1 MDINKIKRIIKYD
14 YDRRRQIAIEKKYYE
29 NDNMIKI
36 TGILPADTDP
46 LRNAD
51 NRVSHN
57 FHQLITDEKVAYM
70 FTNPVLFDVS
80 DEDTNKKIVETLG
93 DDFKSESAYLC
104 TNATNNKVAW
114 LHYWI
119 DDGDIKNK
127 KDSKKN
133 KKKFEYATVE
143 TEQCLPIFDGKL
155 KKKLIGF
162 YRYYEVLEEDERYNT
177 KSYVIFE
184 FWDNKHCEKYKF
196 KGNLQG
202 TGLTYMP
209 EAYDEFIHELEEVP
223 FIEFKNN
230 RNMISD
236 LKKYRDLID
245 IYDKVMSGYAN
256 DLEDIQQLIYILENY
271 GGEDLKDFLGDL
283 KRYKTVK
290 TETTSSGTKGDV
302 RTLAIEIPVEARNS
316 ILDILK
322 KQIYESGQAL
332 QQDNEDFGNASGVAL
347 KFFYR
352 KLELKAGLTQI
363 EFEKG
368 FNKLIRAIMKFL
380 NISDW
385 KTRTIT
391 QTWTRNMIS
400 NDLENA
406 QIANESKSNETISDE
421 TIVKNHP
428 WVENSEEELKK
439 IKKQKEEAEKRQQ
452 EIFANAGGFNDKHDD
467 EDNTNKD

>member
-1 MDINKIKRIIKYD
+1 MLNINKIKKIIQND
-14 YDRRRQIAIEKKYYE
+14 AERRRMIELEKKYYE
-29 NDNMIKI
+29 NDNIIRTK
-36 TGILPADTDP
+36 GVLPSESDP
-46 LRNAD
+46 MRNAD

-57 FHQLITDEKVAYM
+57 FHQLITDEKTAYM
-70 FTNPVLFDVS
+70 FTNPVLFDVG
-80 DEDTNKKIVETLG
+80 DKEINKKIKKTLG

-119 DDGDIKNK
+119 EDEQFLY
-127 KDSKKN
+127 SV
-133 KKKFEYATVE
+133 VE

-162 YRYYEVLEEDERYNT
+162 YRYYPITEETET
-177 KSYVIFE
+177 GLIKEFVMFE
-184 FWDNKHCEKYKF
+184 YWDNKHCEVYKF
-196 KGNLQG
+196 RGNLSG
-202 TGLTYMP
+202 TGLTYLSA
-209 EAYDEFIHELEEVP
+209 EYQEFEHDLEEVP

-271 GGEDLKDFLGDL
+271 GGENLKEFLGDL
-283 KRYKTVK
+283 KRYKTIK
-290 TETTSSGTKGDV
+290 TETGADGKTSGGLK
-302 RTLAIEIPVEARNS
+302 TLQIEIPVEARNS
-316 ILDILK
+316 ILEILK

-332 QQDNEDFGNASGVAL
+332 QQDTENFGNASGVAL

-368 FNKLIRAIMKFL
+368 FAKLVRAIMKFL
-380 NISDW
+380 KILDW
-385 KTRTIT
+385 KTKLIT

-406 QIANESKSNETISDE
+406 QIANESKTNETISDE

-428 WVENSEEELKK
+428 WVEDPEEELKK
-439 IKKQKEEAEKRQQ
+439 LKQQKEESKIRQQ
-452 EIFANAGGFNDKHDD
+452 EIFNNAGGFQ
-467 EDNTNKD
+467 DNHSNEGNQE

>member
-1 MDINKIKRIIKYD
+1 MDINKIKRIIQND
-14 YDRRRQIAIEKKYYE
+14 YKRREQIAIEKKYYE
-29 NDNMIKI
+29 NDNMIKT

-70 FTNPVLFDVS
+70 FTYPVLFDVS
-80 DEDTNKKIVETLG
+80 DKDTNKKIMEVLG
-93 DDFKSESAYLC
+93 DEFKSESAYLC

-119 DDGDIKNK
+119 DEDNK
-127 KDSKKN
+127 
-133 KKKFEYATVE
+133 FQYAAVE
-143 TEQCLPIFDGKL
+143 TEQCIPIYNGKL
-155 KKKLIGF
+155 KKELIGF
-162 YRYYEVLEEDERYNT
+162 YRYYEIAEEDERYNI
-177 KSYVIFE
+177 KEYVIFE
-184 FWDNKHCEKYKF
+184 FWDDKHCEKYKF
-196 KGNLQG
+196 KGNLSG

-209 EAYDEFIHELEEVP
+209 EVEEFTHELGEVP

-230 RNMISD
+230 RGMISD
-236 LKKYRDLID
+236 LYKYKDQID
-245 IYDKVMSGYAN
+245 IYDKVISGYAN

-271 GGEDLKDFLGDL
+271 GGEDLKEFLGEL
-283 KRYKTVK
+283 KRFKTVK
-290 TETTSSGTKGDV
+290 TETGADGKTNGGLK
-302 RTLAIEIPVEARNS
+302 TLSIEIPVEARNS
-316 ILDILK
+316 ILEILK

-332 QQDNEDFGNASGVAL
+332 QQDTENFGNASGVAL

-368 FNKLIRAIMKFL
+368 FNQLIRAILKYL
-380 NISDW
+380 KISDW
-385 KTRTIT
+385 KTKPII

-406 QIANESKSNETISDE
+406 QIANESKDTISDE

-428 WVENSEEELKK
+428 WVENPEEELKK
-439 IKKQKEEAEKRQQ
+439 LKEQKEEAQKRQQ
-452 EIFANAGGFNDKHDD
+452 EIFGNAGGFESHNDD
-467 EDNTNKD
+467 DNTNKE

>member
-1 MDINKIKRIIKYD
+1 MDINKIKRIILND
-14 YDRRRQIAIEKKYYE
+14 SDRRRLIEMEKHYYE
-29 NDNMIKI
+29 NDNEIKRK
-36 TGILPADTDP
+36 GILPTDVDP
-46 LRNAD
+46 MRNAD
-51 NRVSHN
+51 NRTSHN

-70 FTNPVLFDVS
+70 FTYPVLFDLNN
-80 DEDTNKKIVETLG
+80 EEINQKITEILG

-119 DDGDIKNK
+119 DENNK
-127 KDSKKN
+127 
-133 KKKFEYATVE
+133 FQYATIE
-143 TEQCLPIFDGKL
+143 TEQCIPIFDGKL
-155 KKKLIGF
+155 KKSLIGF
-162 YRYYEVLEEDERYNT
+162 YRYYPIYEEDISGKT
-177 KSYVIFE
+177 KEYIIFE
-184 FWDNKHCEKYKF
+184 YWDKKHCEKYKF
-196 KGNLQG
+196 RGNLTG

-209 EAYDEFIHELEEVP
+209 EEYEEFEHIFEDVP

-236 LKKYRDLID
+236 LKKYKDLID

-271 GGEDLKDFLGDL
+271 GGENLKEFLGDL
-283 KRYKTVK
+283 KRYKAIK
-290 TETTSSGTKGDV
+290 TESTAAGAKGGV
-302 RTLAIEIPVEARNS
+302 STLQIEIPVEARNS
-316 ILDILK
+316 ILEILK

-332 QQDNEDFGNASGVAL
+332 QQDNENFGNASGVAL

-352 KLELKAGLTQI
+352 KLELKAGLTQV

-368 FNKLIRAIMKFL
+368 FNKLIRVIMKFL
-380 NISDW
+380 KIADW
-385 KTRTIT
+385 DKKVIT

-406 QIANESKSNETISDE
+406 QIAVESKDIISDE

-428 WVENSEEELKK
+428 WVENAETEMEK
-439 IKKQKEEAEKRQQ
+439 IKTQKEEAQKRQQ
-452 EIFANAGGFNDKHDD
+452 EIFRNAGGFEPHNDD
-467 EDNTNKD
+467 TNNE

>member
-1 MDINKIKRIIKYD
+1 MDIIKIKSIILND
-14 YDRRRQIAIEKKYYE
+14 FDRRRQILSEKKYYT
-29 NDNMIKI
+29 NDNQIKDKGI
-36 TGILPADTDP
+36 TTGDNEDP
-46 LRNAD
+46 IRTAD
-51 NRVSHN
+51 NRISHN
-57 FHQLITDEKVAYM
+57 FHQLITDEKTAYM
-70 FTNPVLFDVS
+70 FTYPVLFDVGK
-80 DEDTNKKIVETLG
+80 EDLNKTIKECLG

-119 DDGDIKNK
+119 DDENK
-127 KDSKKN
+127 DKKT
-133 KKKFEYATVE
+133 FEYATIE
-143 TEQCLPIFDGKL
+143 TEQCIPIFDASL

-162 YRYYEVLEEDERYNT
+162 YRYYPSIEEDEKGRKKY
-177 KSYVIFE
+177 YVWFE
-184 FWDNKHCEKYKF
+184 YWDNKHCETYKF
-196 KGNLQG
+196 QGNLEG
-202 TGLTYMP
+202 TGLTYIP
-209 EAYDEFIHELEEVP
+209 DGYKQFEHDLGEVP

-236 LKKYRDLID
+236 LHKYKDLID
-245 IYDKVMSGYAN
+245 IYDRVMSGYAN
-256 DLEDIQQLIYILENY
+256 DLDDIQQLIYIIENY
-271 GGEDLKDFLGDL
+271 GGENLKDFLGDL
-283 KRYKTVK
+283 KRYKAIK

-302 RTLAIEIPVEARNS
+302 RTLSIDIPVEARNS

-368 FNKLIRAIMKFL
+368 FNKLIRAILKF
-380 NISDW
+380 NKAKDYESIS
-385 KTRTIT
+385 IT

-406 QIANESKSNETISDE
+406 QIAAESKDIISDE

-428 WVENSEEELKK
+428 WVEDPVEEMKK
-439 IKKQKEEAEKRQQ
+439 IKEQKAENIKIQQ
-452 EIFANAGGFNDKHDD
+452 QTFGSSGGFNDSS
-467 EDNTNKD
+467 DNSNNDNNTSKKE

>member
-1 MDINKIKRIIKYD
+1 MDINKIKRIISQD
-14 YDRRRQIAIEKKYYE
+14 AERRKLIAIQKRYYE
-29 NDNMIKI
+29 NDNMIKDR
-36 TGILPADTDP
+36 GILPFSTDP
-46 LRNAD
+46 MRNAD

-57 FHQLITDEKVAYM
+57 FHQLITDEKTAYM
-70 FTNPVLFDVS
+70 FTNPVLFDVQ
-80 DEDTNKKIVETLG
+80 DKKVNKEITEILG

-119 DDGDIKNK
+119 DDEN
-127 KDSKKN
+127 
-133 KKKFEYATVE
+133 KKFEYATVE
-143 TEQCLPIFDGKL
+143 TEQCLPQFDGKL

-162 YRYYEVLEEDERYNT
+162 YRYYQIVEEDYTGRNKE
-177 KSYVIFE
+177 YVIFE
-184 FWDNKHCEKYKF
+184 SWDNKHCEKYKF
-196 KGNLQG
+196 RGNLTG
-202 TGLTYMP
+202 TGLTYLP
-209 EAYDEFIHELEEVP
+209 EDYEEFEHELEEVP

-236 LKKYRDLID
+236 LKKYKDLID
-245 IYDKVMSGYAN
+245 IHDKVMSGYAN

-271 GGEDLKDFLGDL
+271 GGEDLKEFLGDL
-283 KRYKTVK
+283 KRFKTVK
-290 TETTSSGTKGDV
+290 TETGADGRTSGGLK
-302 RTLAIEIPVEARNS
+302 TLQIEIPVEARNS
-316 ILDILK
+316 ILEILK

-332 QQDNEDFGNASGVAL
+332 QQDNENFGNASGVAL

-368 FNKLIRAIMKFL
+368 FAKLVRAIMKFL
-380 NISDW
+380 SVSDW

-406 QIANESKSNETISDE
+406 QIASDSKDTISDE
-421 TIVKNHP
+421 TIIKNHP
-428 WVENSEEELKK
+428 WVENPEEEIKK
-439 IKKQKEEAEKRQQ
+439 VQKQKEEAQKRQQ
-452 EIFANAGGFNDKHDD
+452 ELFSNAGGFESQKDNDA
-467 EDNTNKD
+467 NKDDDSDKE

>member
-1 MDINKIKRIIKYD
+1 M
-14 YDRRRQIAIEKKYYE
+14 
-29 NDNMIKI
+29 
-36 TGILPADTDP
+36 
-46 LRNAD
+46 
-51 NRVSHN
+51 SHN

-70 FTNPVLFDVS
+70 FTNPVLFDVG
-80 DEDTNKKIVETLG
+80 DKETNKKITEALG

-104 TNATNNKVAW
+104 TNATNNKVGW
-114 LHYWI
+114 IHYWI
-119 DDGDIKNK
+119 EDNQ
-127 KDSKKN
+127 
-133 KKKFEYATVE
+133 FQYATVE
-143 TEQCLPIFDGKL
+143 TEQCLPQFDGKL
-155 KKKLIGF
+155 KKNLIGF
-162 YRYYEVLEEDERYNT
+162 YRYYKIKEETEMGRN
-177 KSYVIFE
+177 KEYVIFE
-184 FWDNKHCEKYKF
+184 FWDSNHCEKYKF

-202 TGLTYMP
+202 AGLTYMP
-209 EAYDEFIHELEEVP
+209 EAYETFKHELEEVP

-271 GGEDLKDFLGDL
+271 GGEDLKEFLGEL

-290 TETTSSGTKGDV
+290 TGTGADG
-302 RTLAIEIPVEARNS
+302 RTNGGLKTLSIEIPVEARNS
-316 ILDILK
+316 ILEILK

-332 QQDNEDFGNASGVAL
+332 QQDSENFGNASGVAL

-380 NISDW
+380 KVSDW
-385 KTRTIT
+385 KAKPII

-406 QIANESKSNETISDE
+406 QIAMESKDIISDE
-421 TIVKNHP
+421 AIIKNHP
-428 WVENSEEELKK
+428 WVENPEEELKK
-439 IKKQKEEAEKRQQ
+439 LKAQKEEAQKRQQ
-452 EIFANAGGFNDKHDD
+452 ELFTNAGGFNDEH
-467 EDNTNKD
+467 NKDDDTE

>member
-1 MDINKIKRIIKYD
+1 MLNINKIKRIIQND
-14 YDRRRQIAIEKKYYE
+14 AERRRMIELEKKYYE
-29 NDNMIKI
+29 NDNIIRLK
-36 TGILPADTDP
+36 GVLPSETDP
-46 LRNAD
+46 VRNAD

-57 FHQLITDEKVAYM
+57 FHQLITDEKTAYM
-70 FTNPVLFDVS
+70 FTNPVLFDVG
-80 DEDTNKKIVETLG
+80 DKKINEEIKETLG

-119 DDGDIKNK
+119 EDGEFLY
-127 KDSKKN
+127 SV
-133 KKKFEYATVE
+133 VE
-143 TEQCLPIFDGKL
+143 TEQCIPIFDGKL

-162 YRYYEVLEEDERYNT
+162 YRYYPVIEENENGT
-177 KSYVIFE
+177 NKEYVIFE
-184 FWDNKHCEKYKF
+184 YWDDKHCEQYKF
-196 KGNLQG
+196 RGNLSG
-202 TGLTYMP
+202 TGLTYLSA
-209 EAYDEFIHELEEVP
+209 EYQEFEHNLEDVP

-236 LKKYRDLID
+236 LKKYKDLID

-271 GGEDLKDFLGDL
+271 GGENLGEFLGDL
-283 KRYKTVK
+283 KRYKAIK
-290 TETTSSGTKGDV
+290 TETGADGKTNGGLK
-302 RTLAIEIPVEARNS
+302 TLQIEIPVEARNS
-316 ILDILK
+316 ILEILK

-368 FNKLIRAIMKFL
+368 FAKLARVIMKFL
-380 NISDW
+380 KIADW
-385 KTRTIT
+385 KTKPIT

-406 QIANESKSNETISDE
+406 QIANESKANETISDE
-421 TIVKNHP
+421 TIAKNHP
-428 WVENSEEELKK
+428 WVEDPEEELKK
-439 IKKQKEEAEKRQQ
+439 LKQQKEEALTRQQ
-452 EIFANAGGFNDKHDD
+452 EIFANAGGF
-467 EDNTNKD
+467 EDNHENKDGQE

>member
-1 MDINKIKRIIKYD
+1 MLDINKIKRIITHD
-14 YDRRRQIAIEKKYYE
+14 YDRRNLINMEKNYYN
-29 NDNMIKI
+29 NDNIIKI
-36 TGILPADTDP
+36 KGVLPEESDP
-46 LRNAD
+46 IRSAD

-70 FTNPVLFDVS
+70 FTYPVLFDV
-80 DEDTNKKIVETLG
+80 DDKDLNKKIKEVLG

-104 TNATNNKVAW
+104 TNATNNKVGW

-119 DDGDIKNK
+119 EDG
-127 KDSKKN
+127 
-133 KKKFEYATVE
+133 KFQYATVE
-143 TEQCLPIFDGKL
+143 TEQCIPVFDGNL

-162 YRYYEVLEEDERYNT
+162 YRYYPIYEENYMGRVKE
-177 KSYVIFE
+177 YVIFE
-184 FWDNKHCEKYKF
+184 YWDNTHCEKYKF
-196 KGNLQG
+196 RGNLAG

-209 EAYDEFIHELEEVP
+209 EDYEEFDHPFEEVP

-236 LKKYRDLID
+236 LKKYKDLID

-271 GGEDLKDFLGDL
+271 GGEDLKEFLGDL

-290 TETTSSGTKGDV
+290 TETGADG
-302 RTLAIEIPVEARNS
+302 RTNGGLKTLQIEIPVEARNS
-316 ILDILK
+316 ILEIIK

-332 QQDNEDFGNASGVAL
+332 QQDNENFGNASGVAL

-368 FNKLIRAIMKFL
+368 FNKLIRVIMKFL
-380 NISDW
+380 KISNWD
-385 KTRTIT
+385 TRTII

-400 NDLENA
+400 NDSENA
-406 QIANESKSNETISDE
+406 QIAAESVDVISNES
-421 TIVKNHP
+421 IVKNHP
-428 WVENSEEELKK
+428 WVEDPEEEMKK
-439 IKKQKEEAEKRQQ
+439 IRQQREEAQRRKQ
-452 EIFANAGGFNDKHDD
+452 EIFGNSGGFDDNHNDNNNNN
-467 EDNTNKD
+467 DNSTNK